1 MDARRWA
8 TGFGSRIATAAWPS
22 RSIVEPKKYL
32 LHDRKRAITLTND
45 IAVERLV
52 RLLKEFVAQDE
63 LPAR

>member
-1 MDARRWA
+1 
-8 TGFGSRIATAAWPS
+8 
-22 RSIVEPKKYL
+22 VEPKKYL